1 MRKVCLMTLKCS
13 AEPKAGF
20 MAQYSNFREKT
31 EPVWLKG
38 RYAPKG
44 KGVAFGIGWRRDTPE
59 SRYPTAAFLSA
70 LRGASHG
77 ITSRDFVCQS
87 PNQNPPQEAD
97 LLFEGLPPPI
107 PRKGEMILWGKIY
120 ESPCVLRQ
128 KKKRKYSQKPE
139 SAG

>member
-1 MRKVCLMTLKCS
+1 MILKCS
-13 AEPKAGF
+13 VEPKAGF

-70 LRGASHG
+70 LRGVSYG
-77 ITSRDFVCQS
+77 ITSRELVRQV
-87 PNQNPPQEAD
+87 PTQNLREFPKTPLQQENFTRLQQAVQ
-97 LLFEGLPPPI
+97 LRHSCGGLFHRVAAQPSVLPLSAI
-107 PRKGEMILWGKIY
+107 GGGR
-120 ESPCVLRQ
+120 
-128 KKKRKYSQKPE
+128 YSVP
-139 SAG
+139 